1 MNKADEEILSILKEV
16 FVPNKKALISPD
28 EHFRHWILRVL
39 LLMSVLGILEIIILK
54 LFTENVASNFLG
66 GSVSFPIALFFGLLF
81 IHINNKSEN
90 FSVLIFIL
98 SWVSLVV
105 GLFVGSA

>member
-1 MNKADEEILSILKEV
+1 MNEADKEILSILKEV
-16 FVPNKKALISPD
+16 FVPNKQALISPD

-39 LLMSVLGILEIIILK
+39 LLLSVLGILEIIILK
-54 LFTENVASNFLG
+54 LFTENAASNLG
-66 GSVSFPIALFFGLLF
+66 SFVSLPIALFFGLLF

>member
-16 FVPNKKALISPD
+16 FTPNKNALISPD

-39 LLMSVLGILEIIILK
+39 LLLSVFGILVIIIAK
-54 LFTENVASNFLG
+54 LFSDNPSSGLG
-66 GSVSFPIALFFGLLF
+66 SFVSFPIALFFGLLF

-98 SWVSLVV
+98 SWVSLVIGLLV
-105 GLFVGSA
+105 GNA

>member
-1 MNKADEEILSILKEV
+1 MNKADEEILNILKEV
-16 FVPNKKALISPD
+16 FIPNKSALICPD

-39 LLMSVLGILEIIILK
+39 FLLSIFGILLIIFVK
-54 LFTENVASNFLG
+54 LFSDNDSQGLG
-66 GSVSFPIALFFGLLF
+66 SFVSFPIALFFGLLF

-98 SWVSLVV
+98 SWVSLVL
-105 GLFVGSA
+105 GLIIGNA

>member
-54 LFTENVASNFLG
+54 LFTENGASNLG
-66 GSVSFPIALFFGLLF
+66 SFVSFPIALFFGLLF